1 MPEVCPK
8 KRGSCRAQVLRAW
21 ERQSAA
27 DAEQAGSRTSGFVKL
42 IRHSGAGTVY
52 KGRSRLQQAEV
63 DGEIG
68 RLVASIGA
76 GLPEPGGQGVIVD
89 AYGATFPGSAYAE
102 RGGRF
107 DGARGRSRSATPSS
121 FATPRGG
128 LGGSGTGRA
137 SKRDGWDV
145 DADKIE
151 QQAEQEAGAGAGAAD
166 GIGSDWQDEESRRKA
181 ARLIREESVATAL
194 NCAAVLSAMGQHYA
208 AMSRLDEV
216 RSSEPTWS
224 VLAF

>member
-1 MPEVCPK
+1 M
-8 KRGSCRAQVLRAW
+8 
-21 ERQSAA
+21 
-27 DAEQAGSRTSGFVKL
+27 
-42 IRHSGAGTVY
+42 
-52 KGRSRLQQAEV
+52 

-76 GLPEPGGQGVIVD
+76 GLPEPEGQGVIVD
-89 AYGATFPGSAYAE
+89 AYGAMFPGSAYSYAE
-102 RGGRF
+102 RSGRF

-128 LGGSGTGRA
+128 GGSGAAARA

-151 QQAEQEAGAGAGAAD
+151 QQAEQEAGAGTGAGAAD
-166 GIGSDWQDEESRRKA
+166 IGSDWQDEESRRKA

-216 RSSEPTWS
+216 RSPEPI
-224 VLAF
+224 

>member
-1 MPEVCPK
+1 M
-8 KRGSCRAQVLRAW
+8 LRAW

-52 KGRSRLQQAEV
+52 KGHSRLQQAEV

-76 GLPEPGGQGVIVD
+76 GLPEPEGQGVIVD
-89 AYGATFPGSAYAE
+89 AYGAMFPGSAYAE

-121 FATPRGG
+121 FATPRGGPGG

-151 QQAEQEAGAGAGAAD
+151 QQAEQEAGAGTGAGAVD

-216 RSSEPTWS
+216 RSSEPIWS